1 MRYLRGEGRYQQSF
15 LSLDDHICKSNVVR
29 FLDELCED
37 FSESFLSENSF
48 NKGVKDTG
56 RKAYHPGDLLKI
68 LIYGYF
74 NGVNSSRKLE
84 RETNRNIELK
94 WLIGNIL
101 PDHKTIADFRKDNPE
116 LVTEMF
122 SYLILKFKE
131 QGLIT
136 GKKLV
141 IDGTKVKGYASH
153 EIRVD
158 SIQNKL
164 DNIETQVSKYLKDM
178 ATIDHAEDD
187 IEELEEKRAVLNAE
201 LEKLAAKKKSYEND
215 LSILQKAGQKRLTVT
230 DLDCRMMRSRYG
242 MYFGYN
248 VQAAVDTT
256 HHFITQ
262 IETTNNQ
269 NDKGLLIPMV
279 ENCEHLTGE
288 HTEEISA
295 DAGYYKI
302 DELEELEK
310 KSTACYVAINR
321 TPTQV
326 NDQLNN
332 LTFTYHKQEDRYYCN
347 EGKKLDYFR
356 KKNVDGREC
365 KIYRGI
371 ECTGCVIKS
380 KCTSVENRSITRNP
394 NQEWIDSYHDKMNS
408 LEGQEK
414 IKKRKSIA
422 EHPFGTIKYLMGQ
435 IPLLLRG
442 RKKVQTEM
450 NLYAIGYNLKR
461 YFNIKTAASKNQNLL
476 RTAA

>member
-1 MRYLRGEGRYQQSF
+1 MGYLRGQGRYQQSF
-15 LSLDDHICKSNVVR
+15 LSLDDHISKSNVVR
-29 FLDELCED
+29 FLDTVCED
-37 FSESFLSENSF
+37 FCEFFLSDNSF
-48 NKGVKDTG
+48 DKGLRDTG
-56 RKAYHPGDLLKI
+56 RKAYHPSDLLKI

-84 RETNRNIELK
+84 KETNRNIELK
-94 WLIGNIL
+94 WLTGNIL
-101 PDHKTIADFRKDNPE
+101 PDHKTIADFRKDNSE
-116 LVTEMF
+116 LVTGMF
-122 SYLILKFKE
+122 SYLIRKFKE

-141 IDGTKVKGYASH
+141 IDGTKVKGYASN

-164 DNIETQVSKYLKDM
+164 DNIETQVSKYLTDM
-178 ATIDHAEDD
+178 ATIDQAEDD

-215 LSILQKAGQKRLTVT
+215 LSILQKSGQKRLTVT

-262 IETTNNQ
+262 IETTNKQ
-269 NDKGLLIPMV
+269 NDKGLLTAMV
-279 ENCEHLTGE
+279 ESCEQLTGE

-302 DELEELEK
+302 DELAKLEK
-310 KSTACYVAINR
+310 NSTACYVAINR

-326 NDQLNN
+326 EDQFNN
-332 LTFTYHKQEDRYYCN
+332 LTFTYHKQEDRYYCK

-365 KIYRGI
+365 KVYRGI
-371 ECTGCVIKS
+371 ECKGCTIKS
-380 KCTSVENRSITRNP
+380 KCTTVENRSITRNP
-394 NQEWIDSYHDKMNS
+394 NQEWIDSYHNKMNS
-408 LEGQEK
+408 QEGQEK

-422 EHPFGTIKYLMGQ
+422 EHPFGTIKYSMGQ

-442 RKKVQTEM
+442 RRKVQTEM

-461 YFNIKTAASKNQNLL
+461 YFNITTEAGKNYPLKTAA
-476 RTAA
+476 